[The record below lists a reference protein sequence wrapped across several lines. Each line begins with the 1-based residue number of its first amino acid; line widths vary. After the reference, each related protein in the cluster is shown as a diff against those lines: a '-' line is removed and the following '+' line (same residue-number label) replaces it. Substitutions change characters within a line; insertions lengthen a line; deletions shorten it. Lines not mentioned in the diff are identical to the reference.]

1 MHMIITQLSPLS
13 TLHHIKHQDQEL
25 LLCVTSPMFGSGCV
39 VTSDQCRH
47 LVMVTQV
54 AAMVT
59 QPQ

>member
-1 MHMIITQLSPLS
+1 MHLIITQMSPLS

-25 LLCVTSPMFGSGCV
+25 LLCVCDLPNVRVRVC
-39 VTSDQCRH
+39 SDQWIH

-54 AAMVT
+54 AATVT

>member
-25 LLCVTSPMFGSGCV
+25 LLLCDLTNVRVTVSSQR
-39 VTSDQCRH
+39 DQWIH

-54 AAMVT
+54 AAVVT